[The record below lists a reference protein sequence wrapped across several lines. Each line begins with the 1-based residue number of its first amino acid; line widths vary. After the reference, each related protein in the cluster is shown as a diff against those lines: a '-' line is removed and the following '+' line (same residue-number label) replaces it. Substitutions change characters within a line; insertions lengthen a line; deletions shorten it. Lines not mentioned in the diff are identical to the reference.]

1 MKDPVEARG
10 SVKKE
15 VIYITDSWKTTGGA
29 GACKKREKNSG
40 GGSGPTGIAT
50 CGTMHAAIAD
60 PHSIRPAGVLG
71 RLPPC
76 GSRHTF
82 AWLAAQPGVARHE
95 PTWSTALPPSSHAVL
110 SPHLIRR
117 GGLPH
122 LDRFQATVGVLFEL
136 DRRRRRWRLVDVD
149 QCGSVAVEIER
160 WL

>member
-1 MKDPVEARG
+1 MQETG
-10 SVKKE
+10 KKF
-15 VIYITDSWKTTGGA
+15 
-29 GACKKREKNSG
+29 G
-40 GGSGPTGIAT
+40 GGSGPTGIAIR
-50 CGTMHAAIAD
+50 GTPRSPTRIEFD
-60 PHSIRPAGVLG
+60 PRVLAT
-71 RLPPC
+71 LPLC

-82 AWLAAQPGVARHE
+82 AWLAAQPGLARRE

-136 DRRRRRWRLVDVD
+136 DRRRRRWFPVDVD
-149 QCGSVAVEIER
+149 QCGSVVVRIER